1 MTTPIPPGSHLAIRI
16 DARPPGTPP
25 ERRRYWCP
33 ACGYLTG
40 AALPAAAAHEI
51 PGPGRVITRADLGL
65 PEPAAHQAGCGCA
78 RCLPAPFLAARK

>member
-1 MTTPIPPGSHLAIRI
+1 MQSRLFSFRVLTVVITAAAMSLAWM
-16 DARPPGTPP
+16 ASGP
-25 ERRRYWCP
+25 
-33 ACGYLTG
+33 